1 MAGGNTLYPGIDI
14 IAKTALMTS
23 RGDLLAG
30 TTQILAIRGR
40 HGTILT
46 VNFLGILML
55 RSHRH
60 FQLIKLNTHKHIK
73 RKITHTKIAPTFLIK
88 N

>member
-1 MAGGNTLYPGIDI
+1 MYPGVEI

-30 TTQILAIRGR
+30 ATQIPAIKGR
-40 HGTILT
+40 HSTILT

-55 RSHRH
+55 RSRRH
-60 FQLIKLNTHKHIK
+60 FQLIKLNIHTHIK
-73 RKITHTKIAPTFLIK
+73 RKTTHTKIAPTFLIK